1 MRVSTTLVGVC
12 AVLLAAG
19 EAQVAA
25 AEAAEGVPTFTKD
38 VAPILYENCVA
49 CHRPNHL
56 APMSLITYE
65 DARPWARAVKAKVLA
80 GEMPPWGADSSVRAY
95 RNDASL
101 AQTEI
106 DTIAAWVDGGAVKGN
121 DSDLPDVPQF
131 AEGWSIGEPDL
142 IFTMLEPF
150 RVPADGTVPYSY
162 VTVPTNLP
170 EDTWISAYEFRP
182 GDRRVLH
189 VLEDTAEV
197 KARRDRSRTPARG
210 ARVGGYVPNRL
221 IPIVLEDDG
230 KPATA
235 EVKARRDR
243 SRTPARGARVGGYV
257 PNRLGTV
264 FEDGVAVKLP
274 AGADIE
280 AQMHYTTIGED
291 VYDQSSWGV
300 VLAKGPGASV
310 RRAGGGQIVNFMFA
324 IEPGNPHYKVTASR
338 PIKEDTYLSS
348 MMPHMHVRG
357 KSAKYTVRHEDGSEV
372 VALWVPNFDFNWQ
385 LRYELEEP
393 IFMPKG
399 STLEAEFHY
408 DNSPNNRFNPDPTQ
422 TVRWGDQTWE
432 EMMLGYFGT
441 VDPNA
446 AETTEDQ
453 Q

>member
-12 AVLLAAG
+12 ALVLAAG
-19 EAQVAA
+19 GAQLAA

-49 CHRPNHL
+49 CHRPDHL

-80 GEMPPWGADSSVRAY
+80 REMPPWGADSSVRAY

-131 AEGWSIGEPDL
+131 AERWSIGEPDL

-189 VLEDTAEV
+189 HV
-197 KARRDRSRTPARG
+197 
-210 ARVGGYVPNRL
+210 

-230 KPATA
+230 KLATA

-280 AQMHYTTIGED
+280 AQMHYTTIGEE

-310 RRAGGGQIVNFMFA
+310 RRAGGGQMVNFMFA
-324 IEPGNPHYKVTASR
+324 IEPGNPHYKVTANR

>member
-1 MRVSTTLVGVC
+1 MRVSTTLVGIC
-12 AVLLAAG
+12 ALVLAAG
-19 EAQVAA
+19 GAQLAA

-80 GEMPPWGADSSVRAY
+80 REMPPWGADSSVRAY

-106 DTIAAWVDGGAVKGN
+106 DTVAAWVDGGAIKGN

-131 AEGWSIGEPDL
+131 TEGWSIGEPDL

-189 VLEDTAEV
+189 HV
-197 KARRDRSRTPARG
+197 
-210 ARVGGYVPNRL
+210 

-230 KPATA
+230 QPATA

-280 AQMHYTTIGED
+280 AQMHYTTIGEE

-310 RRAGGGQIVNFMFA
+310 RRAGGGQMVNFMFA